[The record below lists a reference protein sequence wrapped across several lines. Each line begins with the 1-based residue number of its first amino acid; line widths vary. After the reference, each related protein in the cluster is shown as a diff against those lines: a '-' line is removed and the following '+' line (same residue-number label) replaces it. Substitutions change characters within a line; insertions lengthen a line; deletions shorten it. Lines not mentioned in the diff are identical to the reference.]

1 MKKNQDVKLYN
12 VLFPLWMVM
21 LFPLAWLVV
30 LPGNFVIDSIV
41 LIIGMFLFKVSEK
54 KQFYKKHILKI
65 FAFGMVSDIVG
76 AGFMLLCFVVLSLGR
91 MGDEWYITVP
101 AIIISAALIF
111 IFNYFI
117 TFKKEE
123 KPLRLKMALLF
134 TIVTAPYTFLVP
146 SGWLY

>member
-76 AGFMLLCFVVLSLGR
+76 AGFMLLCCVVLSLGR